1 MIVSYLHKRFRDI
14 PIARKLYFTVGTMAL
29 LITIEL
35 CTLWFSVSTLSSV
48 RSFVNGE
55 GLWSKAQKDAVYTLL
70 IYAHSHDEKDYKAFR
85 NYLKVPEGDNITR
98 LELQKPK
105 PNLEIARQ
113 GFIQGRNH
121 PGDVDG
127 MINLLLRFHSV
138 SYINR
143 AIVVW
148 GQAEQTMEQVI
159 AISDRV
165 HQMILSGKATQA
177 EIDNEINRA
186 EILNRKATLLED
198 DFSNTLGEGSR
209 WLESVVLRILLTL
222 SLTIG
227 TTSILTTVIVSRG
240 IQKGL
245 KAIIDGA
252 ALIGHGILKT
262 RVKVY
267 SRDEIGILA
276 TSFNQMTDTME
287 HYIDELRT
295 TEETLKKEKERA
307 EASEKTKQLFLANM
321 SHEIRTPMNGILGF
335 AKLME
340 ESLKDEELLEYVR
353 IIIKSGDDLLVILND
368 ILDFERMEAGKVTFE
383 TIPFNLREVIHSI
396 ITMVK
401 VKSKQKNLYVRYHV
415 DKQIPEMLS
424 GDSVRLNQV
433 LLNLIS
439 NAIKFTEDGGVNIS
453 VSCVQESKTRM
464 ILEFAI
470 KDTGI
475 GIPLDK
481 QGKVFESFEQAAADT
496 TRKFGGTG
504 LGLAIV
510 KQLVE
515 LQGGEVWVN
524 SEPGSGSNF
533 GFRLPFEKGTVE
545 DKAIHTDKPD
555 IVVDEKYHPRVLIVE
570 DNPINRMLV
579 IKVLEKWGFQ
589 TDIAENG
596 QIALDKYSEND
607 YNIIL
612 MDLQMPVK
620 DGYETTQD
628 IRALKS
634 AKKDVPIIAMTAH
647 AIKGE
652 RERCLAIGMNDFI
665 PKPFNAAELREKLF
679 ALLNAELNE
688 I

>member
-439 NAIKFTEDGGVNIS
+439 NAIKFTKDGGVNIS

-647 AIKGE
+647 AIKSE

>member
-1 MIVSYLHKRFRDI
+1 
-14 PIARKLYFTVGTMAL
+14 
-29 LITIEL
+29 
-35 CTLWFSVSTLSSV
+35 
-48 RSFVNGE
+48 
-55 GLWSKAQKDAVYTLL
+55 
-70 IYAHSHDEKDYKAFR
+70 
-85 NYLKVPEGDNITR
+85 
-98 LELQKPK
+98 
-105 PNLEIARQ
+105 
-113 GFIQGRNH
+113 
-121 PGDVDG
+121 

-533 GFRLPFEKGTVE
+533 GFRLPFEKANVE
-545 DKAIHTDKPD
+545 DKAIRTDKPD

-607 YNIIL
+607 YDIIL

>member
-227 TTSILTTVIVSRG
+227 TTSILTTVIVG
-240 IQKGL
+240 Q
-245 KAIIDGA
+245 
-252 ALIGHGILKT
+252 GILKT

-396 ITMVK
+396 ITM
-401 VKSKQKNLYVRYHV
+401 
-415 DKQIPEMLS
+415 
-424 GDSVRLNQV
+424 
-433 LLNLIS
+433 
-439 NAIKFTEDGGVNIS
+439 
-453 VSCVQESKTRM
+453 
-464 ILEFAI
+464 
-470 KDTGI
+470 
-475 GIPLDK
+475 
-481 QGKVFESFEQAAADT
+481 
-496 TRKFGGTG
+496 
-504 LGLAIV
+504 
-510 KQLVE
+510 
-515 LQGGEVWVN
+515 
-524 SEPGSGSNF
+524 
-533 GFRLPFEKGTVE
+533 
-545 DKAIHTDKPD
+545 
-555 IVVDEKYHPRVLIVE
+555 
-570 DNPINRMLV
+570 
-579 IKVLEKWGFQ
+579 
-589 TDIAENG
+589 
-596 QIALDKYSEND
+596 
-607 YNIIL
+607 
-612 MDLQMPVK
+612 
-620 DGYETTQD
+620 
-628 IRALKS
+628 
-634 AKKDVPIIAMTAH
+634 
-647 AIKGE
+647 
-652 RERCLAIGMNDFI
+652 
-665 PKPFNAAELREKLF
+665 
-679 ALLNAELNE
+679 
-688 I
+688 